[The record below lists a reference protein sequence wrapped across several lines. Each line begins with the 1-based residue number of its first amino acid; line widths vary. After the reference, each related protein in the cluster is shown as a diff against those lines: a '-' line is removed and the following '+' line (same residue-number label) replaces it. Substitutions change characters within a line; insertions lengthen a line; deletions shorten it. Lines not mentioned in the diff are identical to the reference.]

1 MSKLFVESNQFQN
14 LSLDL
19 AKKIEKSEFKPD
31 VIVGVSR
38 GGCIPGI
45 IIHEY
50 FDYKGITC
58 DYYNIST
65 KLYNND
71 NTKGNKVFIDVSEHA
86 KKQLRKCNNILI
98 VDDVFDT
105 GYTMLNL
112 CNYLYTKLNITSDKI
127 RIATVY
133 YKSTKNET
141 TISPDFY
148 TQEREEW
155 IVFPHE
161 LLGLSDEEVV
171 FKNRLIS

>member
-19 AKKIEKSEFKPD
+19 AKKVESSDFKPD

-38 GGCIPGI
+38 GGCIPAI
-45 IIHEY
+45 IVHEY
-50 FDYKGITC
+50 LNYKGIYC

-65 KLYNND
+65 KCYEDD
-71 NTKGNKVFIDVSEHA
+71 NTRGDSVFVDMSEHTKQKLRES
-86 KKQLRKCNNILI
+86 KKILI

-105 GYTMLNL
+105 GYTMMNIG
-112 CNYLYTKLNITSDKI
+112 NYLFGMGIHSDKFN
-127 RIATVY
+127 IATVY
-133 YKSTKNET
+133 YKPKKNRA
-141 TISPDFY
+141 TIVPHFY
-148 TQEREEW
+148 TQEREDW

-161 LLGLSDEEVV
+161 LLGLSDEEVS